1 MCSTRME
8 KTMERKP
15 EDAECREPNIFVI
28 QIFYNNNESRQKDY
42 YRLFMQ

>member
-1 MCSTRME
+1 MCSKRME

-15 EDAECREPNIFVI
+15 EDAECREPPNIFVI

-42 YRLFMQ
+42 RLFVQ

>member
-1 MCSTRME
+1 MCSKRME

-28 QIFYNNNESRQKDY
+28 QIFYNNESRQKDY
-42 YRLFMQ
+42 RLFMQ

>member
-1 MCSTRME
+1 MCSKRME

-15 EDAECREPNIFVI
+15 EDAESREPNIFVI

-42 YRLFMQ
+42 RLFMQ

>member
-1 MCSTRME
+1 MCSKRME

-28 QIFYNNNESRQKDY
+28 QIFYNNKSRQKDY
-42 YRLFMQ
+42 RLFMQ